1 MMAPKFATSN
11 SSTPIQGYSMLIG
24 YVFNIGYS
32 GTISLIGR
40 RIMAYVTI
48 THWTTADMTDEMIA
62 AANEKYVP
70 MVIQVGASSVQLVRT
85 GELSMCVITQYI
97 DAKIARSAQQRIAHI
112 RSQAASEFPMKIT
125 STLGGEEFGGG

>member
-1 MMAPKFATSN
+1 LHLFGAMVVSEIYQSAIERGQAVATNDNVKSK
-11 SSTPIQGYSMLIG
+11 QE
-24 YVFNIGYS
+24 
-32 GTISLIGR
+32 
-40 RIMAYVTI
+40 
-48 THWTTADMTDEMIA
+48 ADIADCYLYIDEFHKIRSEA
-62 AANEKYVP
+62 LHAT
-70 MVIQVGASSVQLVRT
+70 MVMQVSASSVQLVRT